1 MKSFWTKNI
10 LFSFLLVSLFF
21 QSNLFASEEI
31 DSYRKKILSNGDI
44 QKLAISN
51 LKDSGFHSLLK
62 DVSDVL
68 HRKDIDLETMFRI
81 INLYESYGDELET
94 YLPNAIQDYEY
105 VLHHAQNDHLVK
117 KILQLLTLK
126 KDKRFLYGVIELL
139 THRSSEVRELVYKY
153 LDSLKDDR
161 VLPYILELANSDSS
175 LHHYYYLEALNFI
188 NDERLTI
195 HINKLLND
203 PSPAIRSEAI
213 TVISRLGLK
222 EREFQVLNLAKSDP
236 NYEVR
241 KYGILYATDKK
252 LSNRLDIFQKGLL
265 DPHPEVREV
274 STEAILLFKNPTYA
288 PFLSKALE
296 LESLSYLR
304 SKMLDALIAIKNHGG
319 GGGLII
325 TLQKE
330 SNESVRQKAAKA
342 TGILKAKIVVPTLL
356 DVLNKDSSV
365 AVKIEVTKTLGILKE
380 KSSIPTLLSKLKQ
393 PSENLELRNEL
404 LSSLNEIDDPKVMP
418 IIFDMIEEEPTEFRN
433 KMKEFLRT
441 MLYRHH
447 GSNKPVIGESGL
459 KKFISDT

>member
-1 MKSFWTKNI
+1 MKSFWTKNV
-10 LFSFLLVSLFF
+10 LFPFLLFHLFIP
-21 QSNLFASEEI
+21 LGLLASDEI
-31 DSYRKKILSNGDI
+31 DSYRKKILSSGDT

-51 LKDSGFHSLLK
+51 LKDSGFHILLK

-68 HRKDIDLETMFRI
+68 HRRDIDLETMFRI
-81 INLYESYGDELET
+81 INLYESYEDKLEI

-117 KILQLLTLK
+117 KILQLLTIK
-126 KDKRFLYGVIELL
+126 KDKRFLYGAIELL

-161 VLPYILELANSDSS
+161 ILPYILELANSDSPI
-175 LHHYYYLEALNFI
+175 HHYYYLEALNFI

-195 HINKLLND
+195 NVNKLLND
-203 PSPAIRSEAI
+203 PSPAIRCEAI

-222 EREFQVLNLAKSDP
+222 EREVQVLNLAKSDP

-241 KYGILYATDKK
+241 KYAILYATNKK
-252 LSNRLDIFQKGLL
+252 LVTRLDIFQNGLL
-265 DPHPEVREV
+265 DPHPEVREA
-274 STEAILLFKNPTYA
+274 SIGAILLFKNPTYA

-296 LESLSYLR
+296 VENLSYLR
-304 SKMLDALIAIKNHGG
+304 SQMLDALIATKNHGG
-319 GGGLII
+319 GSGLSA
-325 TLQKE
+325 TLYKDPD
-330 SNESVRQKAAKA
+330 ESVRQKAARV
-342 TGILKAKIVVPTLL
+342 TGILKAKMVLPTLL
-356 DVLNKDSSV
+356 DVLNKDPSV
-365 AVKIEVTKTLGILKE
+365 TVKIEVAKTLGTLKE
-380 KSSIPTLLSKLKQ
+380 KSSIPVLLSKLKQ

-447 GSNKPVIGESGL
+447 GTNKPVIGESGL